1 MMKLFRIL
9 GRSIRDAFKSVF
21 RNFSLSIA
29 SVSCITITL
38 LIVSISMILSYNI
51 ENIAVLIKKDFSIVV
66 FLDNDITSEEISN
79 VESEINKL
87 DNIDSYVFESKDEV
101 ASSWKESSEMF
112 ESIIDSWD
120 ENENPLADTFSI
132 KVKDINKIK
141 QTAQNIKN
149 INKVSLVRYGEGIVE
164 QLLSVLKVVEKFLIA
179 VVVALVLVT
188 IFLVSNTIKI
198 TIFSRRK
205 EIEIMRLVGASNFNI
220 KLPFIVEG
228 LFLGFLGSLLPIIV
242 TIYGYSALHQYVSLE
257 NISPFLQLVT
267 PSPFIYIVSLILLL
281 IGTIVGMFGSS
292 NSVRKYLKI

>member
-1 MMKLFRIL
+1 MKLFRIL

-29 SVSCITITL
+29 SISCITITL

-79 VESEINKL
+79 VEREINKL

-132 KVKDINKIK
+132 KVKDINRIK
-141 QTAQNIKN
+141 ETAQNIKN
-149 INKVSLVRYGEGIVE
+149 INKVSLVKYGEGIVE
-164 QLLSVLKVVEKFLIA
+164 QLLSVLKVVERFLIA

-228 LFLGFLGSLLPIIV
+228 LFLGFLGSLIPIIA

>member
-1 MMKLFRIL
+1 MKLFRIL

-29 SVSCITITL
+29 SISCITITL

-132 KVKDINKIK
+132 KVKDINRIK
-141 QTAQNIKN
+141 ETAQNIKN

-164 QLLSVLKVVEKFLIA
+164 QLLSVLKVIEKFLIA

>member
-1 MMKLFRIL
+1 MKLFRIL

-29 SVSCITITL
+29 SISCITITL
-38 LIVSISMILSYNI
+38 FIVSISMILSYNI

-66 FLDNDITSEEISN
+66 FLDNDITSEEKSN
-79 VESEINKL
+79 VESEINKI

-101 ASSWKESSEMF
+101 ANSWKESSEMF
-112 ESIIDSWD
+112 ESIIESWD

-132 KVKDINKIK
+132 KVKDINRIK
-141 QTAQNIKN
+141 ETAQSIKK
-149 INKVSLVRYGEGIVE
+149 ISKVSLVRYGEGIVE

-179 VVVALVLVT
+179 IVVALVLVT

-228 LFLGFLGSLLPIIV
+228 LFLGFLGSLIPIIV
-242 TIYGYSALHQYVSLE
+242 TIYGYSALHQYVILE

>member
-1 MMKLFRIL
+1 MRFFRIV

-29 SVSCITITL
+29 SISCITITL

-66 FLDNDITSEEISN
+66 FLENDITPEEISN

-112 ESIIDSWD
+112 ESIIESWD

-141 QTAQNIKN
+141 ETAQNIKN

-164 QLLSVLKVVEKFLIA
+164 QLLSVLKVVEKFLITI
-179 VVVALVLVT
+179 VVALVLVT

-228 LFLGFLGSLLPIIV
+228 LFLGFLGSLIPIVV
-242 TIYGYSALHQYVSLE
+242 TIYGYNALHQYVSLE

>member
-1 MMKLFRIL
+1 MKLFRIL

-29 SVSCITITL
+29 SISCITITL

-66 FLDNDITSEEISN
+66 FLENDVTTEEITSVENEIKN
-79 VESEINKL
+79 L
-87 DNIDSYVFESKDEV
+87 DNVDSCVFESKDEV
-101 ASSWKESSEMF
+101 ANSWKESSEMF
-112 ESIIDSWD
+112 ESIIESWD

-132 KVKDINKIK
+132 KVKDINRIK
-141 QTAQNIKN
+141 ETAQNIKN

-179 VVVALVLVT
+179 IVVALVLVT

-228 LFLGFLGSLLPIIV
+228 LFLGFLGSLIPIV
-242 TIYGYSALHQYVSLE
+242 ATIYGYSALHQYVSLE
-257 NISPFLQLVT
+257 NISPFLQLVN
-267 PSPFIYIVSLILLL
+267 PSPFIYVVSLILLL